1 MNKNLFWLIALLFT
15 LSFGFM
21 SCAEDTTVEDPY
33 ANWEDRNV
41 RYLDSIAD
49 VARANEIP
57 ELDEVGKWVIKCNY
71 KISNESSL
79 NPGLGGSSV
88 SSNPFE
94 TPPSVNDS
102 VYMKV
107 LEVGEGSN
115 RISPLY
121 TDTVSVYYRG
131 TLIDEKT
138 VFDQNYSG
146 DLNTEVHVPTHFAL
160 QAKQS
165 DGVFGDGLIVGW
177 ITALQY
183 MKEGDR
189 VELYIPSALGYGK
202 QGQSSIPANS
212 VLKFDL
218 KLEKV
223 IHPDGLESYSLK
235 VD

>member
-21 SCAEDTTVEDPY
+21 SCAEDTAVEDPY
-33 ANWEDRNV
+33 ANWNDRNV

-57 ELDEVGKWVIKCNY
+57 ELNEVEKWVIKRNY
-71 KISNESSL
+71 KISNGSSL

-88 SSNPFE
+88 STNPFE

-107 LEVGEGSN
+107 LEVGKGSN

-131 TLIDEKT
+131 ELINGT

-146 DLNTEVHVPTHFAL
+146 DLDTEVHVPTHFAL
-160 QAKQS
+160 QADQT
-165 DGVFGDGLIVGW
+165 DGLIVGW

-189 VELYIPSALGYGK
+189 VKLYIPSALGYGT
-202 QGQSSIPANS
+202 QSQSSIPANS
-212 VLKFDL
+212 VLIFDL

>member
-21 SCAEDTTVEDPY
+21 SCAEDTAVEDPY
-33 ANWEDRNV
+33 ANWNDRNV

-57 ELDEVGKWVIKCNY
+57 ELNEVEKWVIKRNY
-71 KISNESSL
+71 KISNGSSL

-131 TLIDEKT
+131 ELINGT

-146 DLNTEVHVPTHFAL
+146 DLDTEVHVPTHFAL
-160 QAKQS
+160 QADQT
-165 DGVFGDGLIVGW
+165 DGLIVGW

-189 VELYIPSALGYGK
+189 VELYIPSALGYGT
-202 QGQSSIPANS
+202 QSQSSIPANS

>member
-21 SCAEDTTVEDPY
+21 SCAEDTAVEDPY
-33 ANWEDRNV
+33 ANWDDRNV

-57 ELDEVGKWVIKCNY
+57 ELNEVGKWVIKRNY
-71 KISNESSL
+71 KISNGSSL

-88 SSNPFE
+88 STNPFE

-107 LEVGEGSN
+107 LEVGKGSN

-131 TLIDEKT
+131 KLINGT

-146 DLNTEVHVPTHFAL
+146 DLDTEVHVPTHFAL
-160 QAKQS
+160 QADQT
-165 DGVFGDGLIVGW
+165 DGLIVGW

-189 VELYIPSALGYGK
+189 VELYIPSALGYGT
-202 QGQSSIPANS
+202 QSQSSIPANS

>member
-33 ANWEDRNV
+33 ANWGDRNV

-57 ELDEVGKWVIKCNY
+57 ELNEVGKWVIKRNY
-71 KISNESSL
+71 KISNGGSL

-88 SSNPFE
+88 GSNPFE

-131 TLIDEKT
+131 KLINGT
-138 VFDQNYSG
+138 VFDQNYTG
-146 DLNTEVHVPTHFAL
+146 DLDTEVHVPTHFAL
-160 QAKQS
+160 QANQT
-165 DGVFGDGLIVGW
+165 DGLIVGW

-189 VELYIPSALGYGK
+189 VELYIPAALGYGT

-212 VLKFDL
+212 VLIFDL

>member
-57 ELDEVGKWVIKCNY
+57 ELNEVGKWVIKRNY
-71 KISNESSL
+71 KISNGGSL

-88 SSNPFE
+88 GSNPFE

-131 TLIDEKT
+131 ELINGT

-146 DLNTEVHVPTHFAL
+146 DLDTEVHVPTHFAL
-160 QAKQS
+160 QADQT
-165 DGVFGDGLIVGW
+165 DGLIVGW

-189 VELYIPSALGYGK
+189 VELYIPSALGYVP
-202 QGQSSIPANS
+202 QSQSSIPANS

>member
-21 SCAEDTTVEDPY
+21 SCAEDTAVEDPY
-33 ANWEDRNV
+33 ANWNDRNV

-57 ELDEVGKWVIKCNY
+57 ELNEVGKWVIKRNY
-71 KISNESSL
+71 KISNGSSL

-88 SSNPFE
+88 STNPFE

-131 TLIDEKT
+131 ELINGT

-146 DLNTEVHVPTHFAL
+146 DLDTEVHVPTHFAL
-160 QAKQS
+160 QADQT
-165 DGVFGDGLIVGW
+165 DGLIVGW

-189 VELYIPSALGYGK
+189 VELYIPSALGYGT
-202 QGQSSIPANS
+202 QSQSSIPANS
-212 VLKFDL
+212 VLIFDL

-223 IHPDGLESYSLK
+223 IHPDGLGSYSLK

>member
-33 ANWEDRNV
+33 ANWDDRNV

-57 ELDEVGKWVIKCNY
+57 ELNEVGKWVIKCNY

-107 LEVGEGSN
+107 LEVGKGSN

-131 TLIDEKT
+131 ELINGT
-138 VFDQNYSG
+138 VFDQNYTG
-146 DLNTEVHVPTHFAL
+146 DLDTEVHVPTHFAL
-160 QAKQS
+160 QANQT
-165 DGVFGDGLIVGW
+165 DGLIVGW
-177 ITALQY
+177 ITALQR
-183 MKEGDR
+183 MKEGQR
-189 VELYIPSALGYGK
+189 VELYIPAALGYGT
-202 QGQSSIPANS
+202 QSQSSIPANS
-212 VLKFDL
+212 VLIFDL

>member
-57 ELDEVGKWVIKCNY
+57 ELNEVEKWVIKRNY
-71 KISNESSL
+71 KISNGSSL

-88 SSNPFE
+88 STNPFE

-107 LEVGEGSN
+107 LEVGKGSN

-131 TLIDEKT
+131 ELINGT

-146 DLNTEVHVPTHFAL
+146 DLDTEVHVPTHFAL
-160 QAKQS
+160 QADQT
-165 DGVFGDGLIVGW
+165 DGLIVGW

-189 VELYIPSALGYGK
+189 VKLYIPSALGYGT
-202 QGQSSIPANS
+202 QSQSSIPANS
-212 VLKFDL
+212 VLIFDL

>member
-57 ELDEVGKWVIKCNY
+57 ELNEVGKWVIKCNY

-88 SSNPFE
+88 SSNPFD

-107 LEVGEGSN
+107 LEVGEGDGN
-115 RISPLY
+115 SPLF

-131 TLIDEKT
+131 KLINGT

-165 DGVFGDGLIVGW
+165 SSVFGDGLIVGW
-177 ITALQY
+177 ITALQW

-189 VELYIPSALGYGK
+189 VELYIPADLGYGT
-202 QGQSSIPANS
+202 QSQSSIPANS
-212 VLKFDL
+212 VLIFDL

>member
-21 SCAEDTTVEDPY
+21 SCAEDTAVEVRMRIGMTVM
-33 ANWEDRNV
+33 

-57 ELDEVGKWVIKCNY
+57 ELNEVGKWVIKRNY
-71 KISNESSL
+71 KISNGSSL

-88 SSNPFE
+88 STNPVE

-131 TLIDEKT
+131 KLINGT

-146 DLNTEVHVPTHFAL
+146 DLDTEVHVPTHFAL

-165 DGVFGDGLIVGW
+165 DGVFDDGLIVGW

-189 VELYIPSALGYGK
+189 VELYIPSALGYGT
-202 QGQSSIPANS
+202 QSQSSIPANS
-212 VLKFDL
+212 VLIFDL

>member
-57 ELDEVGKWVIKCNY
+57 ELNEVGKWVIKCNY

-107 LEVGEGSN
+107 LEVGEGDGN
-115 RISPLY
+115 SPLF

-131 TLIDEKT
+131 KLINGT
-138 VFDQNYSG
+138 VFDQNYTG

-165 DGVFGDGLIVGW
+165 SSVFGDGLIVGW
-177 ITALQY
+177 ITALQW

-189 VELYIPSALGYGK
+189 VELYIPADLGYGT
-202 QGQSSIPANS
+202 QSQSSIPANS
-212 VLKFDL
+212 VLIFDL

>member
-33 ANWEDRNV
+33 ANWDDRNV

-57 ELDEVGKWVIKCNY
+57 ELNEVGKWVIKCNY

-107 LEVGEGSN
+107 LEVGEGDGN
-115 RISPLY
+115 SPLF

-131 TLIDEKT
+131 ELINGT
-138 VFDQNYSG
+138 VFDQNYTG

-165 DGVFGDGLIVGW
+165 SSVFGDGLIVGW

-189 VELYIPSALGYGK
+189 VQLYIPAALGYGD
-202 QGQSSIPANS
+202 QSQSSIPANS
-212 VLKFDL
+212 VLIFDL

>member
-33 ANWEDRNV
+33 ANWDDRNV

-57 ELDEVGKWVIKCNY
+57 ELNEVGKWVIKCNY

-79 NPGLGGSSV
+79 NLGLGGSSV
-88 SSNPFE
+88 SSNPFD

-131 TLIDEKT
+131 ELINGT

-146 DLNTEVHVPTHFAL
+146 DLDTEVHVPTHFAL
-160 QAKQS
+160 QADQT
-165 DGVFGDGLIVGW
+165 DGLIVGW

-189 VELYIPSALGYGK
+189 VKLYIPSALGYGT
-202 QGQSSIPANS
+202 QSQSSIPANS

>member
-33 ANWEDRNV
+33 ANWDDRNV

-49 VARANEIP
+49 VARANV
-57 ELDEVGKWVIKCNY
+57 DGKWEIYRNY
-71 KISNESSL
+71 KFANESTT
-79 NPGLGGSSV
+79 PGVWEES
-88 SSNPFE
+88 
-94 TPPSVNDS
+94 PSVNDS
-102 VYMKV
+102 VYMKI
-107 LEVGEGSN
+107 LEVGEING
-115 RISPLY
+115 ISPLF

-131 TLIDEKT
+131 KLINGT

-146 DLNTEVHVPTHFAL
+146 DLDTEVHVPTHFAL
-160 QAKQS
+160 QADQT
-165 DGVFGDGLIVGW
+165 DGLIVGW

-189 VELYIPSALGYGK
+189 VELYIPANLGYGD
-202 QGQSSIPANS
+202 QSQSSIPANS
-212 VLKFDL
+212 VLIFDL

-223 IHPDGLESYSLK
+223 IHPDGIESYSLK
-235 VD
+235 VN

>member
-57 ELDEVGKWVIKCNY
+57 ELNEVGKWVIKRNY

-88 SSNPFE
+88 GSNPFE

-131 TLIDEKT
+131 ELINGT

-146 DLNTEVHVPTHFAL
+146 DLDTEVHVPTHFAL
-160 QAKQS
+160 QADQT
-165 DGVFGDGLIVGW
+165 DGLIVGW

-189 VELYIPSALGYGK
+189 VELYIPSALGYVP
-202 QGQSSIPANS
+202 QSQSSIPANS

>member
-57 ELDEVGKWVIKCNY
+57 ELNEVGKWVIKRNY

-88 SSNPFE
+88 GLNPSE

-107 LEVGEGSN
+107 LKVGEGSN

-131 TLIDEKT
+131 ELINGT

-146 DLNTEVHVPTHFAL
+146 DLDTEVHVPTHFVL
-160 QAKQS
+160 QADQT
-165 DGVFGDGLIVGW
+165 DGLIVGW

-189 VELYIPSALGYGK
+189 VQLYIPAALGYGD
-202 QGQSSIPANS
+202 QSQSSIPANS
-212 VLKFDL
+212 VLIFDL

>member
-1 MNKNLFWLIALLFT
+1 MLL
-15 LSFGFM
+15 
-21 SCAEDTTVEDPY
+21 
-33 ANWEDRNV
+33 
-41 RYLDSIAD
+41 RYLKSYIYNS
-49 VARANEIP
+49 VA
-57 ELDEVGKWVIKCNY
+57 ELRIKCNY

-107 LEVGEGSN
+107 LEVGEGDGN
-115 RISPLY
+115 SPLF

-131 TLIDEKT
+131 KLINGT

-189 VELYIPSALGYGK
+189 VELYIPSALGYGT

>member
-33 ANWEDRNV
+33 ANWEVRNEH
-41 RYLDSIAD
+41 YIDSIAD

-57 ELDEVGKWVIKCNY
+57 ELNEVGKWVIKCNY

-131 TLIDEKT
+131 ELINGT

-146 DLNTEVHVPTHFAL
+146 DLDTEVHVPTHFAL
-160 QAKQS
+160 QADQT
-165 DGVFGDGLIVGW
+165 DGLFVGW

-189 VELYIPSALGYGK
+189 VELYIPSALGYVP
-202 QGQSSIPANS
+202 QSQSSIPANS

>member
-33 ANWEDRNV
+33 ANWDDRNV

-57 ELDEVGKWVIKCNY
+57 ELNEVGKWVIKCNY

-131 TLIDEKT
+131 ELINGT
-138 VFDQNYSG
+138 VFDQNYTG

-160 QAKQS
+160 QADQT
-165 DGVFGDGLIVGW
+165 DGLIVGW

-189 VELYIPSALGYGK
+189 VELYIPSALGFGYGT
-202 QGQSSIPANS
+202 QSQSSIPANS
-212 VLKFDL
+212 VLIFDL

>member
-1 MNKNLFWLIALLFT
+1 MPCYLLFLSALFT

-21 SCAEDTTVEDPY
+21 SCAEDTAVEDPY

-57 ELDEVGKWVIKCNY
+57 ELNEVEKWVIKCNY

-131 TLIDEKT
+131 ELINGT

-146 DLNTEVHVPTHFAL
+146 DLDTEVHVPTHFAL
-160 QAKQS
+160 QADQT
-165 DGVFGDGLIVGW
+165 DGLIVGW

-189 VELYIPSALGYGK
+189 VELYIPSALGYGT
-202 QGQSSIPANS
+202 QSQSSIPANS

>member
-15 LSFGFM
+15 LSFGFI

-33 ANWEDRNV
+33 ANWDDRNV

-57 ELDEVGKWVIKCNY
+57 ELNEVGKWVIKCNY

-131 TLIDEKT
+131 ELINGT

-146 DLNTEVHVPTHFAL
+146 DLDTEVHVPTHFAL
-160 QAKQS
+160 QADQT
-165 DGVFGDGLIVGW
+165 DGLIVGW

-189 VELYIPSALGYGK
+189 VELYIPSALGYVP
-202 QGQSSIPANS
+202 QSQSSIPANS

>member
-33 ANWEDRNV
+33 ANWEVRNEH
-41 RYLDSIAD
+41 YIDSIAD

-57 ELDEVGKWVIKCNY
+57 ELNEVGKWVIKCNY

-88 SSNPFE
+88 STNPFE

-102 VYMKV
+102 VYMKI
-107 LEVGEGSN
+107 LEVGERDGN
-115 RISPLY
+115 SPFF

-131 TLIDEKT
+131 ELINGT

-146 DLNTEVHVPTHFAL
+146 DLDTEVHVPTHFAL
-160 QAKQS
+160 QADQT
-165 DGVFGDGLIVGW
+165 DGLIVGW

-189 VELYIPSALGYGK
+189 VELYIPSALGYGT
-202 QGQSSIPANS
+202 QSQSSIPANS

>member
-57 ELDEVGKWVIKCNY
+57 ELNEVGKWVIKCNY

-107 LEVGEGSN
+107 LEVGEGDGN
-115 RISPLY
+115 SPLF

-131 TLIDEKT
+131 ELINGT

-165 DGVFGDGLIVGW
+165 SSVFGDGLIVGR
-177 ITALQY
+177 ITALQW

-189 VELYIPSALGYGK
+189 VELYIPADLGYGD
-202 QGQSSIPANS
+202 QSQSSIPANS
-212 VLKFDL
+212 VLIFDL

>member
-57 ELDEVGKWVIKCNY
+57 ELNEVGKWVIKRNY
-71 KISNESSL
+71 KISNGSSL

-88 SSNPFE
+88 GSNPFE

-131 TLIDEKT
+131 ELINGT
-138 VFDQNYSG
+138 VFDQNYTG

-160 QAKQS
+160 QADQT
-165 DGVFGDGLIVGW
+165 DGLIVGW

-189 VELYIPSALGYGK
+189 VELYIPSALGFGYGT
-202 QGQSSIPANS
+202 QSQSSIPANS

>member
-21 SCAEDTTVEDPY
+21 SCAEDTAVEDPY
-33 ANWEDRNV
+33 ANWNDRNV

-57 ELDEVGKWVIKCNY
+57 ELNEVGKWVIKRNY
-71 KISNESSL
+71 KISNGSSL

-88 SSNPFE
+88 STNPFE

-107 LEVGEGSN
+107 LEVGKGSN

-131 TLIDEKT
+131 ELINGT

-146 DLNTEVHVPTHFAL
+146 DLDTEVHVPTHFAL
-160 QAKQS
+160 QADQT
-165 DGVFGDGLIVGW
+165 DGLIVGW

-189 VELYIPSALGYGK
+189 VKLYIPSALGYGT
-202 QGQSSIPANS
+202 QSQSSIPANS
-212 VLKFDL
+212 VLIFDL